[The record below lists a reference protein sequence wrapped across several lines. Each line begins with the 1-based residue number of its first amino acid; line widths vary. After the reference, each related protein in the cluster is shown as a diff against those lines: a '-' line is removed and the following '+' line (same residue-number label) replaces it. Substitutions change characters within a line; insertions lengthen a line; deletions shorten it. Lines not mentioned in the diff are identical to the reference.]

1 MLAAKLNYNEY
12 KYIVANENLAY
23 VRNVMD
29 SLYGSSDPYPQ
40 GVVDSI
46 YYDTLDRRFY
56 DQALNGEAQKRKFR
70 IRGYGDGSFVQLHIK
85 DKDLFSVIKR
95 KQRIARLRV
104 IENEPPDWSAISP
117 DGADDEFRAIQSLA
131 GQYGN
136 LVPAIRVRYRRYR
149 YRVYDYRMTLDTNI
163 EVMGFS
169 NPWDFRLN
177 FAVLPHHV
185 LEIKTVD
192 PRPHLPLLG
201 LIRLPQISFSKFLLG
216 LNLLGTGE
224 ISGF

>member
-1 MLAAKLNYNEY
+1 MLAANLNYNEY
-12 KYIVANENLAY
+12 KYTVANENLAY

-29 SLYGSSDPYPQ
+29 SLYGGSDPYPA

-56 DQALNGEAQKRKFR
+56 FQALNGEAQKRKFR
-70 IRGYGDGSFVQLHIK
+70 IRGYGDGSFVQLHLK
-85 DKDLFSVIKR
+85 DKDIFTVIKR
-95 KQRIARLRV
+95 KQRIARLSV
-104 IENEPPDWSAISP
+104 THNQAPEWEQIKPE
-117 DGADDEFRAIQSLA
+117 GQTTEFLAIQALA
-131 GQYGN
+131 EQYGR
-136 LVPAIRVRYRRYR
+136 LVPAIRVRYQRYR
-149 YRVYDYRMTLDTNI
+149 YRIYDYRMTLDTNI

-216 LNLLGTGE
+216 LNLLGSGE